1 MTISADPLSY
11 PWNAGL
17 LARLDHRFTQECR
30 DGAHDLAHC
39 LRVARLAQALAW
51 EEGADPEACAAAAL
65 LHDLVYL
72 PKNHPDSAGTARL
85 GAQLALEWCREIPEL
100 AGRAELIAGAVAT
113 HSFSGG
119 ERPAN
124 LAGAVLQDADRL
136 EALGAIGLA
145 RVFATGGA
153 MGAGLWH
160 PEDPWGRDR
169 PLDDKRWSLDH
180 FPCKLL
186 KLKDGMNTAAG
197 RRMAATRDQ
206 LLRDFLAALGEEL
219 YSIQPPPSTSSP
231 A

>member
-1 MTISADPLSY
+1 MDALLPY
-11 PWNAGL
+11 PWVPGL
-17 LARLDHRFTQECR
+17 LERLGRRFDQEAR

-39 LRVARLAQALAW
+39 LRVARLARALGE

-72 PKNHPDSAGTARL
+72 PKNHPDSSGTARL
-85 GAQLALEWCREIPEL
+85 GGEFALAWCREIPEL

-119 ERPAN
+119 ARPAS
-124 LAGAVLQDADRL
+124 LEGAVLQDADRL

-145 RVFATGGA
+145 RVFATGGS
-153 MGAGLWH
+153 MGTGLWH
-160 PEDPWGRDR
+160 PGDPWARAR

-180 FPCKLL
+180 FAAKLL

-197 RRMAATRDQ
+197 RRLAESRDQ
-206 LLRDFLAALGEEL
+206 LLRDFLAALGAEL
-219 YSIQPPPSTSSP
+219 GYQVSQSG
-231 A
+231 